1 MADQGLNNIGVTL
14 PDKNNNNNKDGGGGD
29 GGDKNA
35 VTPSFH
41 KHILKEDEK

>member
-1 MADQGLNNIGVTL
+1 MADQGLNNIGVAL
-14 PDKNNNNNKDGGGGD
+14 PDKNNNNNKDGGGD